1 MKMSMNALFERYR
14 DKYLMVSRLQLK
26 LVLSRSADLG
36 SVTTY
41 ATAFKDMGGGV
52 PFPNSSIGKERG
64 GYDNDLNNTC
74 KHCE

>member
-41 ATAFKDMGGGV
+41 ATAFKDMGGV
-52 PFPNSSIGKERG
+52 ALPQ
-64 GYDNDLNNTC
+64 L
-74 KHCE
+74 